1 MCLRDHGSL
10 RSFERNQLDFF
21 KKNKKSSCVFFSR
34 LFILATKSLIPIF
47 HIHVVVQLCLVLIL
61 CFFAVLVSSCSSLH
75 CLICCLFG
83 RFNIF
88 NGKVFWSELTI
99 PCTTRETESCI
110 FMGNIFKHNNMNFI
124 WYDGKIL
131 FAVYNFNF
139 FSLHFIYSMPVNCS
153 RKPKCLTPTPKILSN

>member
-1 MCLRDHGSL
+1 MCLTDHGSL

-21 KKNKKSSCVFFSR
+21 KKNKKSSCVVFSR
-34 LFILATKSLIPIF
+34 LFILATKSLIPIY

-61 CFFAVLVSSCSSLH
+61 CFFVVLVSICSSLH

-99 PCTTRETESCI
+99 PCTTRKTKSYHAYSWATFLNTIIWFLFDMMVKYFLQCVISI
-110 FMGNIFKHNNMNFI
+110 FLKHLP
-124 WYDGKIL
+124 W
-131 FAVYNFNF
+131 
-139 FSLHFIYSMPVNCS
+139 
-153 RKPKCLTPTPKILSN
+153 RRQ